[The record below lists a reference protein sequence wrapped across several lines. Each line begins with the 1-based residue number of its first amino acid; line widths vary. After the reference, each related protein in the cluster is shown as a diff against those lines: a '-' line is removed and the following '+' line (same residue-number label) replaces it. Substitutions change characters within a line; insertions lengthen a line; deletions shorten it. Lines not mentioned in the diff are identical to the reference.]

1 MFTNP
6 IDKVDPDKKTATYD
20 ADIKSSIKVTAA
32 IQRGNQRDPS
42 ERNKGKEYNIC
53 SNIALRTWS
62 EYFFL
67 SKDLDLKTK
76 IASKCNWANKFLS
89 FYML

>member
-53 SNIALRTWS
+53 SNTT
-62 EYFFL
+62 Y
-67 SKDLDLKTK
+67 
-76 IASKCNWANKFLS
+76 
-89 FYML
+89 YYQ

>member
-1 MFTNP
+1 MVDEDVIAGHVVQDTLMFTNP

-42 ERNKGKEYNIC
+42 ERNKGKQYIIC
-53 SNIALRTWS
+53 S
-62 EYFFL
+62 
-67 SKDLDLKTK
+67 
-76 IASKCNWANKFLS
+76 
-89 FYML
+89 